1 MSRLDFTRRDMMRLA
16 SVGMAGAS
24 QSGWMHTLAA
34 SNSANPQRKK
44 SVIMLWLNGGPATI
58 DMWDLKP
65 GHKNGGP
72 FQETET
78 AVPGIKISE
87 HLPRV
92 AKWMKDMV
100 IVRSMSSKE
109 GDHDRATHLVRT
121 GYVPQG
127 AIQFPAMG
135 AVISRETGNPDATLP
150 GFVSIAPGRYASTL
164 GSGFLGPRHAPLAV
178 GEYAASPDAL
188 RVPNLEPIASVEET
202 ARETRM
208 KLLSGMEKDF
218 NTRQSGEVVDSL
230 QAATARAV
238 RLMKPEA
245 ARAFR
250 LEEEKDNLRD
260 SYGRGV
266 FGQGCLLACRLVERG
281 VPFVEVTIDG
291 WDTHADNFDR
301 VKGLSTTVD
310 LAFSSLLND
319 LKDRGLLESTLV
331 VCMGEFGRTPKING
345 GKGRD
350 HWPAS
355 WASVMAGGG
364 IKGGQVVGT
373 TSADGTVVEER
384 PVKVQDLIATVCK
397 AIGVDHTKQNL
408 SNVDRPIRIADVAA
422 KPIEGIA

>member
-1 MSRLDFTRRDMMRLA
+1 MSRFDLSRRDWMRFA
-16 SVGMAGAS
+16 SVGVSGAS
-24 QSGWMHTLAA
+24 LSGWMHTLAA
-34 SNSANPQRKK
+34 NSSANPQRKK

-72 FQETET
+72 FLETET

-87 HLPRV
+87 HLPNV
-92 AKWMKDMV
+92 AKWTKEMA
-100 IVRSMSSKE
+100 IIRSMASKE
-109 GDHDRATHLVRT
+109 GDHNRATHLVRT

-188 RVPNLEPIASVEET
+188 KVPNLEPIASVGDH

-208 KLLSGMEKDF
+208 RLLAGMEKDF

-250 LEEEKDNLRD
+250 LDEEKDKLRD
-260 SYGRGV
+260 SYGRGL
-266 FGQGCLLACRLVERG
+266 FGQGCLLARRLVERG
-281 VPFVEVTIDG
+281 VPFVEVTLDG

-319 LKDRGLLESTLV
+319 LKERGLLESTLV

-355 WASVMAGGG
+355 WATVMAGGG